1 MKVVFKS
8 DEFAELNRERHY
20 LEGFAVEEKNGLR
33 ELWTELN
40 FKGIHS
46 KVHRIYCPGIICSFM
61 DESFENELVQ
71 ILESDFPYIQMHFEL
86 SSTACMYYPAEQFS
100 PITDIPKGTHSLL
113 FYPALNGK
121 LHYKKKPLSFSVQIE
136 LSLDFLRKIFNNDLE
151 ILNDFGKNIEKNLP
165 AILGHRSFPIT
176 TEMKDVIFELRTCAY
191 HGSLKK
197 LFTEAK
203 VIELLTL
210 QIDQINQHKA
220 HKILKKDDI
229 DKLNAVREIVLN
241 NISNPYSIED
251 LSKIAG
257 INRTKL
263 QDGFKQL
270 FGSTVFD
277 YLTTTRL
284 EMARQLILEG
294 DYGTIAEVSNKI
306 GYRNHQHFTAAFK
319 RKYGYLPKEL
329 KG

>member
-20 LEGFAVEEKNGLR
+20 FEDFSVEEKNGIR
-33 ELWTELN
+33 ESVTELN
-40 FKGIHS
+40 FRGIHS
-46 KVHRIYCPGIICSFM
+46 KVHRIYCPGIICSFI
-61 DESFENELVQ
+61 DESLENELVQ

-86 SSTACMYYPAEQFS
+86 SSTACMYFPAEQFS
-100 PITDIPKGTHSLL
+100 PVTDIQKGTHSLL
-113 FYPALNGK
+113 FYPSLNGK
-121 LHYKKKPLSFSVQIE
+121 LHYKKKPFSFSVQIE

-151 ILNDFGKNIEKNLP
+151 ILKDFGRNIEKDRP
-165 AILGHRSFPIT
+165 AILGNRSFPIT
-176 TEMKDVIFELRTCAY
+176 TEMKDVIFELRTCSY
-191 HGSLKK
+191 QGSLKK

-210 QIDQINQHKA
+210 QIDQINGHTA
-220 HKILKKDDI
+220 HTILKKDDI
-229 DKLNAVREIVLN
+229 EKLNAVRDIVLR

-270 FGSTVFD
+270 FGATVFE

-284 EMARQLILEG
+284 EKARQLIVAG

-306 GYRNHQHFTAAFK
+306 GYKNHQHFTAAFK

-329 KG
+329 KV